1 MNSMAA
7 PPMMPAQGGKKK
19 LFEAEL
25 NNIKMNKH
33 EFVFMDTDDIFI
45 QRNS

>member
-1 MNSMAA
+1 MA

-19 LFEAEL
+19 AFEAEL
-25 NNIKMNKH
+25 NNIKMAKH
-33 EFVFMDTDDIFI
+33 DFAFVDADEIFI